1 MRSFQS
7 QIPDFDRRGI
17 RVVAISV
24 DSPDTN
30 HDHRQKLGLSFPMLS
45 DEKREIVRR
54 YDVLHEKGGP
64 DATDIAR
71 PAEFLID
78 ASGTVRWVNLTESVT
93 ARARPGE
100 ALEAFDA
107 AK

>member
-7 QIPDFDRRGI
+7 QLSEFDRRGI

-24 DSPDTN
+24 DSPEAN
-30 HDHRQKLGLSFPMLS
+30 NDHRRKLGLSFPLLS
-45 DEKREIVRR
+45 DEKRDVARR
-54 YDVLHEKGGP
+54 FGVLHPSGGS
-64 DATDIAR
+64 DGADIAR

-78 ASGTVRWVNLTESVT
+78 SGGIVRWVNLTQSIT
-93 ARARPGE
+93 ARARPDE
-100 ALEAFDA
+100 VLQAFDA